1 MTTPFTHPD
10 PPAAAPP
17 AELVE
22 AVRVRLA
29 RTGAEPSA
37 AQVAVALRAEK
48 AVYGDAEILAVA
60 RALCADLIG
69 AGPLEPLL
77 ARPDVTDV
85 LVNGPREVW
94 IDDGAG
100 LRP

>member
-1 MTTPFTHPD
+1 MTATPVT
-10 PPAAAPP
+10 AAVSP
-17 AELVE
+17 ELVE

-29 RTGAEPSA
+29 RTGVEPTA

-69 AGPLEPLL
+69 AGPPG
-77 ARPDVTDV
+77 AAAGPPRRDGRP
-85 LVNGPREVW
+85 GQ
-94 IDDGAG
+94 
-100 LRP
+100 RP